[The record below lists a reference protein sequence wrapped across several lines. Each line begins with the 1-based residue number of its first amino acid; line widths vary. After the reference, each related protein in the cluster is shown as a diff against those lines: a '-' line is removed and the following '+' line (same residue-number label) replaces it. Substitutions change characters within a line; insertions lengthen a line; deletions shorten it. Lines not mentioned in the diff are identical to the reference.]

1 MPETIIMT
9 CNNVLQCTDA
19 VLSSV
24 FITTLRTVGGLCSPN
39 LQIVSEKDL
48 LLVAFFHFPPK
59 KKTKKTTT
67 PEQFQEQQVNQP
79 YSKAVT

>member
-19 VLSSV
+19 VFSSV

-39 LQIVSEKDL
+39 LQIISEKDL

-59 KKTKKTTT
+59 NKKNK
-67 PEQFQEQQVNQP
+67 PRSN
-79 YSKAVT
+79 SKSSKLTSPTVKQ

>member
-9 CNNVLQCTDA
+9 CNNVLCTDA
-19 VLSSV
+19 VFSSV

-39 LQIVSEKDL
+39 LQIISEKDL

-59 KKTKKTTT
+59 NKKKQT

>member
-19 VLSSV
+19 VFSSV
-24 FITTLRTVGGLCSPN
+24 FITTLRTVGGLCSPT
-39 LQIVSEKDL
+39 LQIISEKDL

-59 KKTKKTTT
+59 NKKKQT

>member
-1 MPETIIMT
+1 MFYNALM
-9 CNNVLQCTDA
+9 QFF
-19 VLSSV
+19 SSV

-39 LQIVSEKDL
+39 LQIISEKDL

-59 KKTKKTTT
+59 NKKKQT

>member
-9 CNNVLQCTDA
+9 CDNVLQCTDA
-19 VLSSV
+19 VFPSV

-59 KKTKKTTT
+59 RKNL
-67 PEQFQEQQVNQP
+67 EQFQEHQVNQP

>member
-19 VLSSV
+19 VFSSV

-39 LQIVSEKDL
+39 LQIISEKDL

-59 KKTKKTTT
+59 KQKKQT

>member
-19 VLSSV
+19 VFSSV

-39 LQIVSEKDL
+39 LQIISEKD

-59 KKTKKTTT
+59 NKKKQT